1 MKIKGSYLVSAERDQ
16 VWAALNDEGVLS
28 RCIPGVKTLEK
39 ISDTEFAA
47 TVTTK
52 VGPVKATFSG
62 EVTLSDL
69 DPPNGYRI
77 SGEGQGGVAGFAKGT
92 CLVSLAEA
100 QAETEL
106 TYEAEA
112 QVGGKLAQIGSR
124 MVVGVAKKTAD
135 QFFEAFKAEV
145 EGQIFQ
151 EGSDGSNEDKVNKVL
166 EGGAGSSR
174 RALSPGIWIG
184 GVIVGAVLSWWLS
197 S

>member
-1 MKIKGSYLVSAERDQ
+1 MKIQGRYLVCAERDQ
-16 VWAALNDEGVLS
+16 VWAALNDERVLS

-39 ISDTEFAA
+39 ISNTEFAA

-69 DPPNGYRI
+69 DPPNGYKI

-92 CLVSLAEA
+92 CVVSLAEA
-100 QAETEL
+100 QDETEL
-106 TYEAEA
+106 SYEAEA

-145 EGQIFQ
+145 EGKPPQAAAG
-151 EGSDGSNEDKVNKVL
+151 EKVDEAL
-166 EGGAGSSR
+166 EGGAESSR
-174 RALSPGIWIG
+174 RALNPGIWIG
-184 GVIVGAVLSWWLS
+184 GVIVIALLAWWLS
-197 S
+197 SLFQ

>member
-1 MKIKGSYLVSAERDQ
+1 MKIRGSYSVSAERDQ
-16 VWAALNDEGVLS
+16 VWAALNDEAVLS

-47 TVTTK
+47 TGTTK
-52 VGPVKATFSG
+52 VGPVKATFAG

-100 QAETEL
+100 QAQTEL

-145 EGQIFQ
+145 EGKTFRA
-151 EGSDGSNEDKVNKVL
+151 SDGPDEDKVTEVL
-166 EGGAGSSR
+166 QGGGGSSGG
-174 RALSPGIWIG
+174 ALSPGIWIG
-184 GVIVGAVLSWWLS
+184 GVIIIAVLAWWLS

>member
-1 MKIKGSYLVSAERDQ
+1 MKIQGRYLVCAERDQ
-16 VWAALNDEGVLS
+16 VWAALNDERVLS

-39 ISDTEFAA
+39 ISNTEFAA

-69 DPPNGYRI
+69 DPPNGYKI

-92 CLVSLAEA
+92 CLVRLTEA
-100 QAETEL
+100 QAQTDL
-106 TYEAEA
+106 RYEAEA

-135 QFFEAFKAEV
+135 QFFEAFKVEV
-145 EGQIFQ
+145 EGKIFQ
-151 EGSDGSNEDKVNKVL
+151 AGEGPDKDRVNTGL
-166 EGGAGSSR
+166 EGVAESSGR
-174 RALSPGIWIG
+174 GLSPGVWIG
-184 GVIVGAVLSWWLS
+184 GVIVIVVLAWWLS